1 MYSLHFS
8 TEFSFFVIIKY
19 GGEKCNGDLSPISS
33 LLKSDSGQLLVG
45 KSGAHEILA
54 TTPGTDEERRTF
66 ITTKDKKR
74 RHNFFLP
81 LSFDF
86 CFSFVEMIFVLH
98 SADVVRKREL
108 KPLRR
113 SLTIFFRLRDSR
125 KKRDESAIET

>member
-74 RHNFFLP
+74 RHNFFSPSVFRL
-81 LSFDF
+81 LFLFRRNDF
-86 CFSFVEMIFVLH
+86 CFAFS
-98 SADVVRKREL
+98 R
-108 KPLRR
+108 RR
-113 SLTIFFRLRDSR
+113 SEKRVETVEAFADNILQTARFA
-125 KKRDESAIET
+125 KKAR